1 MKKMLINATHPEE
14 NRVAIVED
22 GLLTEL
28 DIEISGKE
36 QTRGNIYKG
45 TVVRVET
52 GLQAAFVDF
61 GSERLG
67 FLQMG
72 ELHPKYF
79 EAAAA
84 NPEIKG
90 RPRITDILHRGQ
102 EILVQ
107 IVKEERGT
115 KGAAL
120 TTHISLPGRYMVMMP
135 ESNTRGVSRKIESEG
150 QRKKL
155 REQMDSM
162 NLPENMGYII
172 RTAALD
178 QESSELKR
186 DFDYLVRLFE
196 NIVALGAKI
205 KAPALIF
212 KESNLVI
219 RSIRDYFSEDMEEVL
234 VDDPRV
240 FREARDFFNMIMPE
254 FARLVKLHQEK
265 RPIFSRYQIEEQIE
279 TIFQN
284 KISLPSGG
292 SIVIDSTE
300 ALVAVDVNS
309 GKMASEQGVEATA
322 TKTNLEAAAEVAR
335 QLRLR
340 DLGGLIVIDFID
352 MRDRKHIK
360 EVERCLKNA
369 LKSDK
374 ARVTVGHIS
383 QFGLLEMSRQRIRQT
398 LAEGSYQTCPH
409 CHGRGKIKSVEA
421 QSVALLRK
429 IQAGLAKGSIGRVEG
444 DIPLEVANYLLNN
457 RRRELHSLEHQHN
470 VDIHIRGLTDLKAGE
485 MELNF
490 LKKEKE
496 EKAQDFVDASL
507 AVLQQVSAEVAEE
520 AAAAEAPV
528 EAVAEDLE
536 QQPAATEG
544 VPKKRSRNRRRK
556 KREDSAQPG
565 EGTSETQPDA
575 AVSADAAEG
584 PASLPADEVSPAA
597 EAAPATA
604 SGDTSAT
611 QPAPAG
617 ESVES
622 TPSTPDQATEAPPAA
637 SSTETTGEAAAAEKP
652 VKPASRSR
660 RRRSGRSKTAAANQE
675 KTASA
680 ATDSEAP
687 QATETVA
694 PQTEE
699 LKVPTP
705 STPPAEKE
713 PAQPSAE
720 PVSEGGTEEKPA
732 APKKPARKR
741 RPRATA
747 KNKEA
752 ATTPETTAVNDP
764 AAESKPSEAGKT
776 EASTSVP
783 SPEPAAEGTP
793 ATAAAASGAEEQ
805 KDSEVKKPARKRTR
819 RTTKKPADKAEAAPV
834 SEQKAQPV
842 EKVTPGQEKSAAVA
856 APEAAA
862 QKPAKQEQPSSTT
875 EAKGVTKDGSAKTAE
890 GPADAEKIPAE
901 PKAPAKRRPGRP
913 RKPRAAKPAEK
924 ESAPADKPAA
934 PENKEE

>member
-1 MKKMLINATHPEE
+1 VKKMLINATHPEE

-36 QTRGNIYKG
+36 QTKGNIYKG
-45 TVVRVET
+45 TVVRVEA
-52 GLQAAFVDF
+52 GLQAAFIDF

-72 ELHPKYF
+72 ELHPKFF

-107 IVKEERGT
+107 VVKEERGT

-135 ESNTRGVSRKIESEG
+135 ESNTRGVSRKIESES

-155 REQMDSM
+155 REQMDGM
-162 NLPENMGYII
+162 DLPENMGYII

-178 QESSELKR
+178 QDSAELKR

-196 NIVALGAKI
+196 NIVALGTKT

-234 VDDPRV
+234 VDDQRV

-309 GKMASEQGVEATA
+309 GKMATEQGVEATA

-360 EVERCLKNA
+360 DVERCLKNA

-409 CHGRGKIKSVEA
+409 CQGRGKVKSVEA

-444 DIPLEVANYLLNN
+444 EIPLEVANYLLNN
-457 RRRELHSLEHQHN
+457 KRRELHALEHQHN
-470 VDIHIRGLTDLKAGE
+470 VDIHIRGLTNLKAGE

-496 EKAQDFVDASL
+496 EKIQDFVDASAAL
-507 AVLQQVSAEVAEE
+507 LQPAEAPLTEEEPLVSSEGEIPSADVAIATEAQAAPPAEPSKKRGRSRWKKKREEKAAQPDEKKLETESAEQVTTSPTEEAAEWATAASETLPTLSEAEAAVPRSETTPIAQPASREGAEATAQAVSPEE
-520 AAAAEAPV
+520 AAA
-528 EAVAEDLE
+528 
-536 QQPAATEG
+536 G
-544 VPKKRSRNRRRK
+544 
-556 KREDSAQPG
+556 AQ
-565 EGTSETQPDA
+565 S
-575 AVSADAAEG
+575 
-584 PASLPADEVSPAA
+584 
-597 EAAPATA
+597 
-604 SGDTSAT
+604 
-611 QPAPAG
+611 
-617 ESVES
+617 
-622 TPSTPDQATEAPPAA
+622 
-637 SSTETTGEAAAAEKP
+637 AAAD
-652 VKPASRSR
+652 KPAQKPSRSR
-660 RRRSGRSKTAAANQE
+660 RSRRSGRAKAPATLTESAALTE
-675 KTASA
+675 PTVASA
-680 ATDSEAP
+680 APTAQTAEP
-687 QATETVA
+687 TETA
-694 PQTEE
+694 P
-699 LKVPTP
+699 LH
-705 STPPAEKE
+705 SPAK
-713 PAQPSAE
+713 AE
-720 PVSEGGTEEKPA
+720 PVQTEIGAGIEPKGEKA
-732 APKKPARKR
+732 EAPKPARKR
-741 RPRATA
+741 RRTPAKKKAVAATA
-747 KNKEA
+747 SEQAPKQEVTAPSAGENK
-752 ATTPETTAVNDP
+752 P
-764 AAESKPSEAGKT
+764 
-776 EASTSVP
+776 ASTPPPVAIETKAVEP
-783 SPEPAAEGTP
+783 AVAPKPEPAGPTLLSVVEKKG
-793 ATAAAASGAEEQ
+793 E
-805 KDSEVKKPARKRTR
+805 EVKKPARKRPR
-819 RTTKKPADKAEAAPV
+819 RATKKPAAPAETAKAEGEKATSVDSAKTPV
-834 SEQKAQPV
+834 TK
-842 EKVTPGQEKSAAVA
+842 EKSSGKAVA
-856 APEAAA
+856 RPSTPEKTTPSGPDVAPAVI
-862 QKPAKQEQPSSTT
+862 PQPT
-875 EAKGVTKDGSAKTAE
+875 EAKPD
-890 GPADAEKIPAE
+890 
-901 PKAPAKRRPGRP
+901 KATPAKKKPTRPKRP
-913 RKPRAAKPAEK
+913 RTTKA
-924 ESAPADKPAA
+924 ADKPTAKDEK
-934 PENKEE
+934 PSTVDKTTE

>member
-409 CHGRGKIKSVEA
+409 CHGRGKVKSVEA

-575 AVSADAAEG
+575 AGSAE
-584 PASLPADEVSPAA
+584 AA
-597 EAAPATA
+597 EAALATA

-622 TPSTPDQATEAPPAA
+622 TPSTPDQATEAPPTA
-637 SSTETTGEAAAAEKP
+637 SSTGEAAAAEKP

-660 RRRSGRSKTAAANQE
+660 RRRSGRSKTTAANQE
-675 KTASA
+675 KTATT

-687 QATETVA
+687 LATEPVA

-699 LKVPTP
+699 LKIAA
-705 STPPAEKE
+705 PPVAEE
-713 PAQPSAE
+713 SPQPSAE
-720 PVSEGGTEEKPA
+720 PAKEGTTDQPA

-741 RPRATA
+741 RPRTAA

-752 ATTPETTAVNDP
+752 ATSPEKTAVNDP
-764 AAESKPSEAGKT
+764 AAESKPSEANKT

-783 SPEPAAEGTP
+783 SPEPAAGGSP

-805 KDSEVKKPARKRTR
+805 KDTEVKKPARKRTR
-819 RTTKKPADKAEAAPV
+819 RTIKKPAEKAEAAPV
-834 SEQKAQPV
+834 SEQKVQPV
-842 EKVTPGQEKSAAVA
+842 EKVTPGQQKPAAVA

-875 EAKGVTKDGSAKTAE
+875 EAKGAAKDSSAKAAE
-890 GPADAEKIPAE
+890 GPGEAEKTSTE

-924 ESAPADKPAA
+924 EPASADKPTAS
-934 PENKEE
+934 EKKEE